1 MTHAAPRSATMTN
14 QQRLMEL
21 ELSIILY
28 EGNEFDRMA
37 NATLSKYAKQW
48 IDYDLV
54 FGEKGLRALKRDF
67 YECIS
72 VAIVFGDI
80 KLTWV
85 YDESRIDEMRRLARV
100 LILREIQKGLD
111 YLWFE

>member
-1 MTHAAPRSATMTN
+1 MTHVAPSSATMTN
-14 QQRLMEL
+14 QQRLMQL

-28 EGNEFDRMA
+28 EGNEFDCMA
-37 NATLSKYAKQW
+37 NATLSKYAKKW

-54 FGEKGLRALKRDF
+54 FSEKGLTALKRDF

-72 VAIVFGDI
+72 VAIVFGEI
-80 KLTWV
+80 KLPWT
-85 YDESRIDEMRRLARV
+85 YDENRRDEMRRLARV